1 VLLYFCLSFSLVG
14 SRIAMVLSKFD
25 SLSVRPPTPPK
36 DQEDAGADETLQFL
50 EDPFGEKPI
59 PPRLKAAKT
68 LPNTP
73 EQSPSSDISVPSSS
87 ASTRKKV
94 NFELQTCDI
103 PSKKTIAQNWTPTRS
118 SPLRPLPQTRRTK
131 PLKSIL
137 KPSDGTPTPPP
148 TESAAAHNFKTFAE
162 MLESIVKLLASSE
175 RASRLDAY
183 HSLQKTMQAYDKIPD
198 EQALKQKMSLLTQFI
213 RRDIQAPSPTG
224 TGLDSQLIGQAL
236 KLLMALFRITNLIAA
251 MDEEFCSFIV
261 ERVIRVMCDPAM
273 PKAIVN
279 SHLAVIMQQNFRQ
292 KSMTVTRT
300 EKILD
305 ALDSIHER
313 IPGYSVQAYR
323 VRIYRKLIQQRPDVM
338 IKHTEQWFPRTL
350 TSIISVV
357 KDIGTSAMDTAIT
370 AAKIIGHDRQVAKTV
385 LSVLNRVKSD
395 GETIAK
401 HLAQELERMLGGNN
415 AAMVPQIWAALTGL
429 LKDSMHN
436 STFSALKEWL
446 QVFDTCLKS
455 TKDMVLAH
463 TNVAF
468 GFLLYAVEL
477 APNTTEA
484 WTGLLLKVPQ
494 QQLLRRVA
502 LKKSEQEAIMS
513 GYDTMLYYALRPT
526 ASFEQL
532 DRYWTEFVA
541 AFWTPLLHASSNQ
554 QAIEACRIV
563 SAILNGSR
571 KPWNEHRALDLRPQC
586 KIQRSELPLIDP
598 KWVRKSIA
606 SVLQFVETLLDVT
619 VWTGKESEDEP
630 VKTMW
635 LALLD
640 SLVEASSK
648 EIMASSETKD
658 AMAHIINLLR
668 RIWDRHTAK
677 LAVPQNKEDL
687 WADKFCFLIETVV
700 EKLGA
705 FQFADKTL
713 TRNEKNEFEVA
724 STPSH
729 RSRGARSSPLLY
741 LIDLLIN
748 RSEGRLPD
756 QVRLRAIEL
765 VMKPCFDTQ
774 NSRLSKLELLRDCA
788 STIDGSL
795 KGVVAAKFWA
805 QIAALLTATLQ
816 EQVAVLEER
825 VSRPLGKEYETVVE
839 VIGLGSDSLL
849 DRPHG
854 HQLLTTFV
862 DTVRR
867 EAGDGALILAV
878 IEKVSEGVL
887 KRTSDEE
894 KASCL
899 PYASILLRNLPKQ
912 ASRRALDQ
920 ARQTLWPSNTT
931 STRTPDFD
939 PYVHLYGA
947 IVSIGSAAYRDL
959 SSGDVEPTR
968 DFMAALGT
976 SIQNCSTSQLMSYL
990 RKTQDVVRM
999 WVEDP
1004 EKKMESKEQPM
1015 KSLHREVRQSF

>member
-1 VLLYFCLSFSLVG
+1 
-14 SRIAMVLSKFD
+14 MVLSKFD

-73 EQSPSSDISVPSSS
+73 EQSPSSDISIPSSS

-94 NFELQTCDI
+94 NFQLQTCDI
-103 PSKKTIAQNWTPTRS
+103 PSKKAIAQNWTPTRS
-118 SPLRPLPQTRRTK
+118 SPLRPLPQTRLTK

-137 KPSDGTPTPPP
+137 KPSDSTPTPPP
-148 TESAAAHNFKTFAE
+148 AEDAAAHNFKTFPE

-198 EQALKQKMSLLTQFI
+198 EQALKLKMSLLTQFI

-224 TGLDSQLIGQAL
+224 TGLDSQLIGQAM
-236 KLLMALFRITNLIAA
+236 KLLMALFRIPDMTSA

-261 ERVIRVMCDPAM
+261 ERVIRVLSDPAM
-273 PKAIVN
+273 PKAVVN

-292 KSMTVTRT
+292 KTLTVTRA

-305 ALDSIHER
+305 ALDNVHER
-313 IPGYSVQAYR
+313 IPGHSVHAYR
-323 VRIYRKLIQQRPDVM
+323 VRIYKKLIQQRPDVM
-338 IKHTEQWFPRTL
+338 IKHTEQWFMQTL
-350 TSIISVV
+350 KSVLSVV
-357 KDIGTSAMDTAIT
+357 KDIGTSAIDTCVT
-370 AAKIIGHDRQVAKTV
+370 AAKTIGHDRHVAKTV

-401 HLAQELERMLGGNN
+401 HLTQELERMLGGNN

-429 LKDSMHN
+429 LKDSLYNH
-436 STFSALKEWL
+436 TLSALKEWL

-455 TKDMVLAH
+455 NKDLVK
-463 TNVAF
+463 TQTSIAF
-468 GFLLYAVEL
+468 GFLLYAVDL

-484 WTGLLLKVPQ
+484 WTTFFLNVPQ
-494 QQLLRRVA
+494 QQLLHRVSV
-502 LKKSEQEAIMS
+502 KKTEHDAIMS

-526 ASFEQL
+526 ATFEQL

-541 AFWTPLLHASSNQ
+541 AFWTPLFHASSNQ
-554 QAIEACRIV
+554 QAIEACRTV

-571 KPWNEHRALDLRPQC
+571 KPWNEHRALDLRPQFR
-586 KIQRSELPLIDP
+586 IHRNELPLIDP
-598 KWVRKSIA
+598 RWVRKSIA

-635 LALLD
+635 LALLS
-640 SLVEASSK
+640 SLIEASSK

-687 WADKFCFLIETVV
+687 WADKFCFLIETVIQ
-700 EKLGA
+700 KLGV

-713 TRNEKNEFEVA
+713 TRNDNNEFEVA

-729 RSRGARSSPLLY
+729 RSRGTRISPLLY
-741 LIDLLIN
+741 LVDLLVN

-765 VMKPCFDTQ
+765 IVKPCFDAQ

-788 STIDGSL
+788 STVDGSL
-795 KGVVAAKFWA
+795 KGAVASKFWA
-805 QIAALLTATLQ
+805 QIATLLNATMQ
-816 EQVAVLEER
+816 GQVAVSEER
-825 VSRPLGKEYETVVE
+825 ISRPLGKEYDAIVE
-839 VIGLGSDSLL
+839 VLSLGPASLL
-849 DRPHG
+849 AKPHG
-854 HQLLTTFV
+854 HQVLTTFV

-878 IEKVSEGVL
+878 IEKISERVL
-887 KRTSDEE
+887 KHISDEN
-894 KASCL
+894 KSSCL
-899 PYASILLRNLPKQ
+899 PYVSILLRNLPKQ
-912 ASRRALDQ
+912 TSRKTIEQ
-920 ARQTLWPSNTT
+920 AKQVLWPSNATT
-931 STRTPDFD
+931 GRNSDLD

-947 IVSIGSAAYRDL
+947 IDAIGSAAYRDL

-968 DFMAALGT
+968 DFLAALGT

-990 RKTQDVVRM
+990 RRTQDVVRI
-999 WVEDP
+999 WVEDS
-1004 EKKMESKEQPM
+1004 EKKMQSKEQPM
-1015 KSLHREVRQSF
+1015 KSLHREVRRSIFQQYQH

>member
-1 VLLYFCLSFSLVG
+1 
-14 SRIAMVLSKFD
+14 MVLSKFD

-36 DQEDAGADETLQFL
+36 DQEDADAGADETLQFL
-50 EDPFGEKPI
+50 EDPFGESPI

-94 NFELQTCDI
+94 NFELQTCPI
-103 PSKKTIAQNWTPTRS
+103 PSKRAIAQNWTPTRS
-118 SPLRPLPQTRRTK
+118 SPLRPLPQTRLTR

-137 KPSDGTPTPPP
+137 KPSDSTPTPPP
-148 TESAAAHNFKTFAE
+148 AEDAAAHNFKTFAE

-198 EQALKQKMSLLTQFI
+198 EHALKHKMSLLTQFI

-224 TGLDSQLIGQAL
+224 TGLDSQLIGQAM
-236 KLLMALFRITNLIAA
+236 KLLMALFRIPDMTSA
-251 MDEEFCSFIV
+251 MDEEFCAFIV
-261 ERVIRVMCDPAM
+261 ERVIRVMSDPAM
-273 PKAIVN
+273 PKAVVN
-279 SHLAVIMQQNFRQ
+279 SHLAVIMLQNFRQ
-292 KSMTVTRT
+292 KTLTVTRA

-305 ALDSIHER
+305 ALDNIHER
-313 IPGYSVQAYR
+313 IPGHSVNAYR
-323 VRIYRKLIQQRPDVM
+323 VRIYKKLIQQRPDVM
-338 IKHTEQWFPRTL
+338 IKHTEQWFMQTL
-350 TSIISVV
+350 KSVLSVV
-357 KDIGTSAMDTAIT
+357 KDIGTSAIDTCVA
-370 AAKIIGHDRQVAKTV
+370 AAKTIGHDRHVAKTV

-401 HLAQELERMLGGNN
+401 HLTQELERMLGGNN

-429 LKDSMHN
+429 LKDSLYNH
-436 STFSALKEWL
+436 TLSALKEWL

-455 TKDMVLAH
+455 TKDLVKTQ
-463 TNVAF
+463 TNIAF
-468 GFLLYAVEL
+468 GFLLYAVDL

-494 QQLLRRVA
+494 QQLLHRVSV
-502 LKKSEQEAIMS
+502 KKTEQDAIMS

-526 ASFEQL
+526 ATFEQL

-541 AFWTPLLHASSNQ
+541 AFWTTLFHASSNQ

-563 SAILNGSR
+563 SAVLNGSR
-571 KPWNEHRALDLRPQC
+571 KPWNEHRALDLRPQF

-598 KWVRKSIA
+598 RWVRKSIA
-606 SVLQFVETLLDVT
+606 LVLQFVETLLDVT
-619 VWTGKESEDEP
+619 IWTGKESEDEP

-687 WADKFCFLIETVV
+687 WADKFCFLIDTVV
-700 EKLGA
+700 QKLGA

-713 TRNEKNEFEVA
+713 TRNDNNEFEVA

-729 RSRGARSSPLLY
+729 RSRGTRISPLLY
-741 LIDLLIN
+741 LIDLLAN

-756 QVRLRAIEL
+756 QVRLRAMEL
-765 VMKPCFDTQ
+765 IIKPCFNSQ
-774 NSRLSKLELLRDCA
+774 NSRLSKLEVLRDCA
-788 STIDGSL
+788 SAIDGSL
-795 KGVVAAKFWA
+795 KGAVASSFWA
-805 QIAALLTATLQ
+805 QIATLLNTTMRGQLAVS
-816 EQVAVLEER
+816 EQR
-825 VSRPLGKEYETVVE
+825 ISRPLGKEYETVVE
-839 VIGLGSDSLL
+839 ILGLSSASLL
-849 DRPHG
+849 VKPYS
-854 HQLLTTFV
+854 HQVLTTFI

-878 IEKVSEGVL
+878 IEKVSECIS
-887 KRTSDEE
+887 KRTSDED
-894 KASCL
+894 KSACL
-899 PYASILLRNLPKQ
+899 PYVSILLRNLPKQ
-912 ASRRALDQ
+912 TSRKAVDQ
-920 ARQTLWPSNTT
+920 ARQSLWPSNSTT
-931 STRTPDFD
+931 ARNSDFD

-947 IVSIGSAAYRDL
+947 IVSVGSAAYRDL
-959 SSGDVEPTR
+959 DKGHIEPTR
-968 DFMAALGT
+968 DFLAALGT
-976 SIQNCSTSQLMSYL
+976 LIQDCSTSQLMSYL
-990 RKTQDVVRM
+990 RKTQDVVRI
-999 WVEDP
+999 WVEDS
-1004 EKKMESKEQPM
+1004 EKKMQSKEQPM
-1015 KSLHREVRQSF
+1015 KSLHREVR